1 MKILHTADLH
11 IGSPLTARLSPE
23 KIRQRKTE
31 LIVTLER
38 MTELA
43 LSRDISLF
51 IIAGDLFDTRRVSKS
66 LCERVLRIIEGTPSV
81 EFLYLSGNHE
91 KNAIVE
97 SGLPLPRNLR
107 IFSEDWT
114 YFDYG
119 DITVAGRSEL
129 SEDMFATLRLD
140 PKRKNVVVLHGALL
154 DRSSRDAVGIK
165 DAADRGID
173 YLALGHYHSYSVR
186 AIDERGIAVYCGSP
200 EGRGFDEVGDKGAVV
215 VDLSAGRPREAFV
228 PLARRRLH
236 IVKVDITEA
245 SGTLEIEDEI
255 AAQLR
260 DIPGADM
267 VRVELCG
274 KRLPELFPAT
284 DAIVTRWQDRFY
296 HFELTDLS
304 RTKIDPESYRYDK
317 SFKGEFIR
325 TVLEAELSDEDK
337 EAVIRAGIA
346 ALLGEDTDL

>member
-91 KNAIVE
+91 KNAIIE

-140 PKRKNVVVLHGALL
+140 PGRKNIVVLHGALL

-200 EGRGFDEVGDKGAVV
+200 EGRGFDETGDKGAVV
-215 VDLSAGRPREAFV
+215 VDFSTRRPREAFV
-228 PLARRRLH
+228 QLARRRLH

-296 HFELTDLS
+296 HFELQDLS